1 MDLTYLSHLV
11 SASHFHYEIW
21 PEESILSVNR
31 KKGGGGVRKYS
42 MSLSLLTTERTGQG
56 QNPHTVHSD
65 YPEKH
70 LLCPWSAHVSVFVCV
85 GGYL

>member
-1 MDLTYLSHLV
+1 MDLTYLIHLV

-70 LLCPWSAHVSVFVCV
+70 ITVLGVHM
-85 GGYL
+85 